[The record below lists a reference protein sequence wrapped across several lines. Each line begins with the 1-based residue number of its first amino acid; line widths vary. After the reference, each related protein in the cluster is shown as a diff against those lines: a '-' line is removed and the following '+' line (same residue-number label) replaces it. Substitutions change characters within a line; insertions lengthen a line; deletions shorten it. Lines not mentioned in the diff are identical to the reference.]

1 MITRNKVFRDKAPKR
16 QKTQLER
23 ERDKARRERRENEF
37 LFIWKALNGPAL
49 VREHQFHPTRKWR
62 CDFAHIE
69 TRVAIEIEGGTWS
82 KKGKSRHTTG
92 KGYAEDREKYNAAQ
106 ELGWKVFCLT
116 TNMITA
122 KQAEKIIATIK
133 FTSVRADL

>member
-92 KGYAEDREKYNAAQ
+92 KGYADDCEKYNSAI
-106 ELGWKVFCLT
+106 ELGWNVFRLT
-116 TNMITA
+116 SDMIKCTE
-122 KQAEKIIATIK
+122 AEKIIDVIA
-133 FTSVRADL
+133 SELRRMEP